1 MYTGKNNVTDYLL
14 VPTLT
19 HKPFRCNLELLLKD
33 LTAQKKHVK
42 KHGLKVYGKENKFQ
56 FKGMLII
63 VLLLSYLSVF
73 SLPPVIIF
81 WRISATIFSKNNKQ
95 MRIFCYIEVLHVSH
109 VAWQEQ

>member
-19 HKPFRCNLELLLKD
+19 RNPFRCNLELLLKD
-33 LTAQKKHVK
+33 LTAQKKH
-42 KHGLKVYGKENKFQ
+42 GLKVDGKEKKFQ

-63 VLLLSYLSVF
+63 VLLLSYLSIF

-95 MRIFCYIEVLHVSH
+95 MRFCTSGTIDSVSH
-109 VAWQEQ
+109 GNKCSF

>member
-19 HKPFRCNLELLLKD
+19 HNPFRCNLELLLKD
-33 LTAQKKHVK
+33 LTAQKKH
-42 KHGLKVYGKENKFQ
+42 GLKVDGKENKLQ

-81 WRISATIFSKNNKQ
+81 LRISATIFSKSNKQ